1 MAVEM
6 TVGPAVADGKLGS
19 LMGLSFFNVDVP
31 PTHTTSLQLTVL
43 LKRLLLM
50 LASVERRQ

>member
-31 PTHTTSLQLTVL
+31 PTHTTSHHPFPYDV
-43 LKRLLLM
+43 
-50 LASVERRQ
+50 AVRRRV

>member
-19 LMGLSFFNVDVP
+19 LMGLSFFNVDVLY
-31 PTHTTSLQLTVL
+31 H
-43 LKRLLLM
+43 
-50 LASVERRQ
+50 LATYSHN